1 MHGHTNTPALPG
13 RSTRSEYKRDAGTR
27 VRRQAR
33 PDHTPHNHPPYAKQ
47 LLPPIKARRG
57 HLVGED
63 VGPGWDGLATTIQDR
78 RPAFRSSLVEF
89 PLTVDTTL
97 AEERYKNRQVLQ
109 QQTSQISSYLPPSPD
124 LRCFDFRVVGLFRST
139 KIRAIIVVVTA
150 LGIYAALRMG
160 GRVWIFHSEAMNS
173 GSVTRVAG
181 LRGG

>member
-1 MHGHTNTPALPG
+1 MVHRPGGRIRKLSDFDVCGDYSSKLTKFTP
-13 RSTRSEYKRDAGTR
+13 KR
-27 VRRQAR
+27 QSF
-33 PDHTPHNHPPYAKQ
+33 
-47 LLPPIKARRG
+47 
-57 HLVGED
+57 GED